1 MSEPTNGGKQQP
13 GPDPERGPEE
23 DEVQDQ
29 IPESVFN
36 DPTAPVWADP
46 TAPIPAPPTPPGA
59 ARPQSDEPAAN
70 PQTNPPA
77 APPMS
82 NPYAQQPPAQPYGQP
97 QPAQQYPAY
106 GQPYDQPQPAQ
117 QYPAYGQ
124 PYDQP
129 QPAQQYPAYG
139 QQPYATGPHIEP
151 NGSAIV
157 LTILSGLSL
166 IFCNIFAIASLVVGI
181 IALGKNSTDPA
192 RSRRLTKIGWIVFAG
207 VWALVILGLIAFF
220 ALALSNGWSTSD
232 TNISY

>member
-77 APPMS
+77 ATPMS
-82 NPYAQQPPAQPYGQP
+82 NTYAQQPPAQPYGQP

-106 GQPYDQPQPAQ
+106 DQPY
-117 QYPAYGQ
+117 G
-124 PYDQP
+124 QP

-220 ALALSNGWSTSD
+220 AFALSNGWSTSY